1 MSFADA
7 LGITAPLFALILLG
21 FCLARLARW
30 PVAVGD
36 ALGRF
41 VFGIAIPALLLNL
54 TSDLARLPAI
64 DWRVLIVY
72 FGACLAMFSLAR
84 LIGLRALSQDGVA
97 ASVFAMGATYGNIV
111 LLGIPLT
118 KSVLGEPAV
127 PTVALVIVFNSVFM
141 WTLATLSVEWAR
153 GAGWSPRALARVLK
167 GVLSNPIIAAIAC
180 GALLSI
186 TGVGLP
192 GPLRTT
198 LGLLGQAAV
207 PLALVTLGMGLAVY
221 EVRGEIREALSI
233 GALKLFVLPA
243 FVWAL
248 AHLIGLPPIETQTLV
263 LLSSVPLGVNAYLA
277 AREFGALQGAVSS
290 AVLLSTLAS
299 SALMPLL
306 LLMLGGPAKP

>member
-21 FCLARLARW
+21 FCLARFAKW

-54 TSDLARLPAI
+54 TSDLARMPAI

-72 FGACLAMFSLAR
+72 FGACLAIFALAR
-84 LIGLRALSQDGVA
+84 LLVARTLSLDGVG
-97 ASVFAMGATYGNIV
+97 ASVFAMGSTYGNLV

-127 PTVALVIVFNSVFM
+127 PTVALIIVFNSVFL
-141 WTLATLSVEWAR
+141 WTLVTLSVESAR
-153 GAGWSPRALARVLK
+153 GAGWSPRALARVFK
-167 GVLSNPIIAAIAC
+167 GVLSNPIIVAIAI
-180 GALLSI
+180 GALLSLA
-186 TGVGLP
+186 GVSLP
-192 GPLRTT
+192 GAVRST

-207 PLALVTLGMGLAVY
+207 PLALVTLGMGLAVH
-221 EVRGEIREALSI
+221 EVRGEIREALAI
-233 GALKLFVLPA
+233 GALKLFLLPA
-243 FVWAL
+243 LVWTL
-248 AHLIGLPPIETQTLV
+248 AYLVGLPPIETQTLI

-299 SALMPLL
+299 AALMPLL
-306 LLMLGGPAKP
+306 LLAVVGLAKD